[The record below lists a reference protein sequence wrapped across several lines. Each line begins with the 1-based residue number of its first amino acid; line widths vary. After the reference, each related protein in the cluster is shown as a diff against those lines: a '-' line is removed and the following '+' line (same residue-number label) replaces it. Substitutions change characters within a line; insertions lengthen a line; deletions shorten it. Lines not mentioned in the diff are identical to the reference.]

1 MVLASKSSRE
11 LFRGRL
17 NKGSY
22 CFTPRL
28 NVSSKKQR
36 SKVMLI
42 LRPTGLSS
50 SVYKDR
56 FDYTVFEEGRPIG
69 HMYEDHHAP
78 AELRWSWSITV
89 PVDPQPGIRMDGRT
103 TTLDHAK
110 EQFRR
115 SWERVRVIP
124 PTDHGPQAT
133 RGRR

>member
-1 MVLASKSSRE
+1 MALTSKSSRG
-11 LFRGRL
+11 LFRGRS

-22 CFTPRL
+22 CFTTWL
-28 NVSSKKQR
+28 GVSKKPR
-36 SKVMLI
+36 SKVTLI

-50 SVYKDR
+50 PVYKDR

-69 HMYEDHHAP
+69 QMYEDRHAP

-115 SWERVRVIP
+115 SWERARVIP

>member
-1 MVLASKSSRE
+1 M
-11 LFRGRL
+11 LF
-17 NKGSY
+17 
-22 CFTPRL
+22 
-28 NVSSKKQR
+28 
-36 SKVMLI
+36 
-42 LRPTGLSS
+42 LRPSGLSS
-50 SVYKDR
+50 PVYNDR

-115 SWERVRVIP
+115 SRERVRVIP
-124 PTDHGPQAT
+124 PIDHGPQAT